1 MSFYTANNILNIIFI
16 LTQFVQ
22 LSIRKYLSACLL
34 LIIVI
39 TIGASCNLDAKRQ
52 IPTDGS
58 SAIKVIPEP
67 KPELDREDWQRP
79 GFVVSK
85 LGDLTNKT
93 VADLGA
99 GLGFFLVYLVPK
111 SKKVIALDIDESATQ
126 WLTLVKSQ
134 YPTDQQGKIDI
145 RLVEPADPKLA
156 KDEVDVVLVVNT
168 ITFIENRVPYLR
180 KLRESIKRHGII
192 QIVDFKL
199 EEIYIEAP
207 AIEERVDPETIVKEL
222 QEAGFQII
230 EKDYTSLNFQYL
242 IIASD
247 PD

>member
-1 MSFYTANNILNIIFI
+1 LAVRKNLLGFIIIFI
-16 LTQFVQ
+16 VLTI
-22 LSIRKYLSACLL
+22 S
-34 LIIVI
+34 
-39 TIGASCNLDAKRQ
+39 ASCNFDSK
-52 IPTDGS
+52 PKHNKDTNG
-58 SAIKVIPEP
+58 AIKVDPIPSKEI
-67 KPELDREDWQRP
+67 DREDWQQP
-79 GFVVSK
+79 EYVVSK

-111 SKKVIALDIDESATQ
+111 AQKVIALDIDESATQ

-156 KDEVDVVLVVNT
+156 SNEVDVVLVVNT

-180 KLRESIKRHGII
+180 KLRQSIKPDGII

-199 EEIYIEAP
+199 ERIDIEAP
-207 AIEERVDPETIVKEL
+207 AFEDRVDPDTIIKEL
-222 QEAGFQII
+222 KEAGFQII
-230 EKDYTSLNFQYL
+230 EKDDSSLSYQYL